1 MHDQWNVSIGCFS
14 QQQPDIVLLNL
25 LMPRLDGFAV
35 IGHLRQ
41 DPDSRELP
49 VIVLTAKTLTAAE
62 HTILDQSVHTVLQ
75 KRGLE
80 RFPVVRATPHSTR
93 NLMLCSLAHKR
104 SSSKWEPL

>member
-1 MHDQWNVSIGCFS
+1 M
-14 QQQPDIVLLNL
+14 LLDL

-35 IGHLRQ
+35 IEHLRQ

-62 HTILDQSVHTVLQ
+62 HTILQQSVRIVLQ

-80 RFPVVRATPHSTR
+80 RGT
-93 NLMLCSLAHKR
+93 LIDELQSLLQGHRDPIPQA
-104 SSSKWEPL
+104 